1 MTEDALDRKWTL
13 REHLRELAYRIK
25 VCLLWVA
32 GCAVVAFIF
41 REDIL
46 TWLMAPLAPALGA
59 DPRLHFA
66 DPIEPFFTYMRL
78 ALHAGLFFAFP
89 ALLWHLWSFI
99 GPGLRPKERRFVLGI
114 TIWGVVFFLAGVAFA
129 YYLVFPYGFD
139 WLLDFARTESSSSP
153 LLQRLREQ
161 LAHGSGVAAPTA
173 TTGGLVLQDTI
184 MMDGYLRLMTS
195 LLLAFGVMFELP
207 LVVYWLAVSRVV
219 SIRGLMGFFRYYV
232 VIAFIVSAILTPP
245 DVVTQIMLGVP
256 LTLMYLASVGV
267 AALVLWRRKPDR

>member
-1 MTEDALDRKWTL
+1 MTEEAPDRKWTL

-25 VCLLWVA
+25 MCLLWTA
-32 GCAVVAFIF
+32 GCAVVGFVF
-41 REDIL
+41 REDIMA
-46 TWLMAPLAPALGA
+46 WLMAPLAPALGS
-59 DPRLHFA
+59 DPRLHFST
-66 DPIEPFFTYMRL
+66 PIEPFFTYMRL

-89 ALLWHLWSFI
+89 ALLWHIWSFI

-114 TIWGVVFFLAGVAFA
+114 TIWGVFFFLAGVAFA

-139 WLLDFARTESSSSP
+139 WLLDFARTDSSP
-153 LLQRLREQ
+153 SPFLHHLRER
-161 LAHGSGVAAPTA
+161 LASGGAPAASG
-173 TTGGLVLQDTI
+173 GGLVLQDTI

-207 LVVYWLAVSRVV
+207 LVIYWLAVSRVV
-219 SIRGLMGFFRYYV
+219 SIRGLMGFFRYFV

-245 DVVTQIMLGVP
+245 DVVTQILLGVP